1 MGSQNAGFAVLSGLA
16 TNTDG
21 QTAFTYVAYS
31 ESTTAHNATH
41 TTIQGTE
48 SQRAGAT
55 CSRVTTTQ
63 TNDTANLNKK
73 FTISSTEVIG
83 CTAVFNASSAG
94 VMWCRTVLTSARN
107 VKSGDTWEVDY
118 KVKFA

>member
-1 MGSQNAGFAVLSGLA
+1 MGTQNAGYAVLAGLA
-16 TNTDG
+16 TGTDA
-21 QTAFTYVAYS
+21 QTVFTYLAYS

-48 SQRAGAT
+48 SQRESAT

-63 TNDTANLNKK
+63 TNDTAQLYKQ

-83 CTAVFNASSAG
+83 CCGVFNASSAG
-94 VMWCRTVLTSARN
+94 VMGYRTVLDSVRN
-107 VKSGDTWEVDY
+107 VKNGDTWSCYY
-118 KVKFA
+118 KIKFA